1 METNQSSTLLADLSN
16 QMAQAVENISPGLVL
31 VNARKRMPASG
42 IIYDHELILTADH
55 VVQRE
60 EDITIQTHDERVLT
74 ATFVARDR
82 STDIA
87 VLRVANLNL
96 DPAATASSQA
106 RVGQC
111 ALAVGRPTSHGP
123 MASVGIISAVAGPLR
138 TWRGP
143 ILEQYIQTDAVPYPG
158 FSGGA
163 LIDAHGKVVG
173 MLTTGLVRGMTLA
186 VPMHIAVRV
195 ARTLDKQGHMK
206 RGYLGIASQPVQLSP
221 AQRGEFGQEHGLLI
235 VRVEENSP
243 AEQSGLLVGDI
254 LVKVQGTPV
263 SDTDELHA
271 MLRGDVVGQPVEMT
285 IVRGGAVQQM
295 QVTVGLRD

>member
-1 METNQSSTLLADLSN
+1 METSQSSTLLTDLSN
-16 QMAQAVENISPGLVL
+16 QMAQAVEHISPALVL

-42 IIYDHELILTADH
+42 IIYDHDLVVTADH

-60 EDITIQTHDERVLT
+60 EDITIQTHDGRVLP
-74 ATFVARDR
+74 AQFVARDR
-82 STDIA
+82 STDLA

-96 DPAATASSQA
+96 DPAAIVSSQA
-106 RVGQC
+106 RVGQFV
-111 ALAVGRPTSHGP
+111 LAVGRPMSHGP
-123 MASVGIISAVAGPLR
+123 MASVGIVSAVAGPLR

-143 ILEQYIQTDAVPYPG
+143 VLEHYIQTDAVPYPG
-158 FSGGA
+158 FSGGP
-163 LIDAHGKVVG
+163 LIDVHGKVVG

-186 VPMHIAVRV
+186 VPMPIVVRV
-195 ARTLDKQGHMK
+195 ARTLDKQGHVK

-221 AQRGEFGQEHGLLI
+221 GQRGELGQEHGLLI

-243 AEQSGLLVGDI
+243 AEHSGLLVGDI
-254 LVKVQGTPV
+254 LVKVQGMPV

-271 MLRGDVVGQPVEMT
+271 MLRGDIVGQAVEVT
-285 IVRGGAVQQM
+285 IVRGGVVQQM